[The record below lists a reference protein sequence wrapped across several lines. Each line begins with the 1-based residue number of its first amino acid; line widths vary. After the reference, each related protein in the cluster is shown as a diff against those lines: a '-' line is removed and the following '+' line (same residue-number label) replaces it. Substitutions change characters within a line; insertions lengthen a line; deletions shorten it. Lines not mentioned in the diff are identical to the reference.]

1 MSTQHIETRRKIK
14 SISEIKIFND
24 LLDRSTLNP
33 KQKELIKLFYLEDK
47 SFVEIGEI
55 LGIEEITAKTWHR
68 KALKKIK
75 DLF

>member
-33 KQKELIKLFYLEDK
+33 KQKELIKLYRDRRNFRNRRNNCQNM
-47 SFVEIGEI
+47 
-55 LGIEEITAKTWHR
+55 A
-68 KALKKIK
+68 
-75 DLF
+75 